1 VIVRPGDVATAR
13 RLLGAARRA
22 TDIAYVAMSF
32 PPGSAAARAR
42 GATSLKAPRGMAF
55 VVNPLEE
62 ELHPDP
68 RLLSSW
74 ALSTGDV
81 EVF

>member
-1 VIVRPGDVATAR
+1 
-13 RLLGAARRA
+13 
-22 TDIAYVAMSF
+22 
-32 PPGSAAARAR
+32 
-42 GATSLKAPRGMAF
+42 MAF